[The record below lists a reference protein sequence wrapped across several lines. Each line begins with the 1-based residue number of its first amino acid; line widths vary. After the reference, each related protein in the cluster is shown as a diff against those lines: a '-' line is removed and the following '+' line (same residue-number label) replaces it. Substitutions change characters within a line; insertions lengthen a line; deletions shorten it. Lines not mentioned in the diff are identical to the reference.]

1 MSAKIVAFY
10 VVFCL
15 WFRNCKFQHSDVA
28 CASYAIITEDNGSIS
43 SPNYPDDYNNNLNCN
58 WTIVA
63 PPEKLIEMKFIDFQ
77 LETCYDNLADSV
89 TIYDG
94 DEQYTGAPFCGTNKP
109 IDFESSTSRVIV
121 LFTSDVS
128 ITTKG
133 FLIQWIFK
141 DRCQADQY
149 RCWNGLCIPASQQCN
164 GVNNCADDSDE
175 IECARPSSNSNE
187 CGKQDI
193 KPEFTWSPRIIG
205 GNKAVN
211 GSWPWQAMLVDA
223 SDKRSFCGGSII
235 DERFVLTAAHCVQN
249 IFGPASLIVYLGRHS
264 YKDYDEGESF
274 VVESITMHPAY
285 DEYNLQNDIA
295 LLKLQDAISFTTNM
309 KKVCYPTSNDTSI
322 DPSAGKTCI
331 VTGWGNISPA
341 EGSFVAPETLYQAR
355 VPIVD
360 LDRCRD
366 LYSSSHQVIESQ
378 VCAGFVDVGS
388 VDTCQGDSGGPLVCL
403 IDESTWY
410 QIGITSF
417 GIGCAQPGYP
427 GVYTRL
433 SSFAQWIEEVVSLNG
448 SQVDGAGNGEPAC
461 VQPTIITEEN
471 GTISSPNFPSDYL
484 DDLNCTW
491 IIQAPLNKLIVIRFL
506 DFQLEGCSHTVHD
519 FLAIYDGNELL
530 TGVRFCGGNK
540 PKNFESSTNHVRIHL
555 YTDSYVT
562 DKGFHL
568 NWRFKDD
575 CSSNEFRC
583 WNGSCIAREKKCDRI
598 RHCEDDSDEIECAQT
613 YATLEECGKQNFAP
627 HFTTSQRIIGGEEAI
642 NGSWP
647 WQASLVNIIDGSNL
661 CGGSIVHER
670 FILTAAHCFTD
681 STGSSDIGVYV
692 GRHSYQS
699 QSEGKLFLLKN
710 IIRHPAYDYNNLQ
723 NDIALLELEDAI
735 SFATN
740 IGKICYPPANH
751 SWIDPDAD
759 TTCIITGWGNIFPSS
774 GLFTAPEAL
783 YQARVPIVD
792 LTECTDLYS
801 PETQIKVSQI
811 CAGFVEGGGVDTCQG
826 DSGGPLVCLV
836 GENTWYQVGITSF
849 GIGCAQPGYPGV
861 YTRLSYFTQWI
872 EEVIAS
878 NGSYVGGGGSVDAAC
893 LGGTI
898 LTQGHGTLSSPN
910 YPDFYDNDL
919 SCTWTIQAPSNM
931 SIEIQF
937 TDFELESC
945 NFNVFDYLVIYD
957 GGIQYTG
964 VRFCGTFKPNDFES
978 TSNQVRI
985 QFYSDGGL
993 QTKGFL
999 LNWQF
1004 VDACSSNEFRCWNG
1018 SCISGTQHCDGIRHC
1033 FDDSDEIECAQDSS
1047 ALEECGKQDI
1057 SPHFTWNP
1065 RIIGGNEAAKG
1076 SWPWLA
1082 MLVDAVFE
1090 ISFCGGSII
1099 DERFIL
1105 TAAHCVEATR
1115 ISDIL
1120 VYVGRHNYDD
1130 GGELHDV
1137 ASITIH
1143 PDYNSSSLEN
1153 DIALIKVHGDIIYT
1167 SEARPICY
1175 SSASQS
1181 STTDPPAGTTCVIMG
1196 WGNISPTLNFI
1207 SPHSLHQAR
1216 VPIVDTDVCANLYSG
1231 FGFVDESHVCAGF
1244 VSQGGVDS
1252 CQGDSGGPL
1261 ICLVDEKTWYQIGI
1275 TSFGNGC
1282 ALPNYPGVYT
1292 RVSFFSNWIDEVILS
1307 KSEIPSTSTATPTTA
1322 SPGDSSTIST
1332 GSSSTTDITTY
1343 NRLLC
1348 YQCDGRAS
1356 ERNNCSDE
1364 NFDGTHLKYC
1374 PLGSEYCKITTA
1386 YTISPR
1392 EALWVIRSCS
1402 DTFEEKYCYFQEQAE
1417 ICTELC
1423 STDGCNGS
1431 RRVASARA
1439 ALLLL
1444 LGFVFAIF
1452 LSLY

>member
-15 WFRNCKFQHSDVA
+15 CFRNCKFQHSDVA

-63 PPEKLIEMKFIDFQ
+63 PPEKLIEVKFIDFQ
-77 LETCYDNLADSV
+77 LEACYDNLADSV

-121 LFTSDVS
+121 VFTSDVS

-133 FLIQWIFK
+133 FLTQWTFK

-249 IFGPASLIVYLGRHS
+249 LFGPASLIVYLGRHS
-264 YKDYDEGESF
+264 YQDYDEGESF

-285 DEYNLQNDIA
+285 DENNLQNDIA
-295 LLKLQDAISFTTNM
+295 LLKLQDAISFTTSM

-403 IDESTWY
+403 IDESTWF

-433 SSFAQWIEEVVSLNG
+433 SSFA
-448 SQVDGAGNGEPAC
+448 
-461 VQPTIITEEN
+461 
-471 GTISSPNFPSDYL
+471 
-484 DDLNCTW
+484 
-491 IIQAPLNKLIVIRFL
+491 
-506 DFQLEGCSHTVHD
+506 
-519 FLAIYDGNELL
+519 
-530 TGVRFCGGNK
+530 
-540 PKNFESSTNHVRIHL
+540 
-555 YTDSYVT
+555 
-562 DKGFHL
+562 
-568 NWRFKDD
+568 
-575 CSSNEFRC
+575 
-583 WNGSCIAREKKCDRI
+583 
-598 RHCEDDSDEIECAQT
+598 
-613 YATLEECGKQNFAP
+613 
-627 HFTTSQRIIGGEEAI
+627 
-642 NGSWP
+642 
-647 WQASLVNIIDGSNL
+647 
-661 CGGSIVHER
+661 
-670 FILTAAHCFTD
+670 
-681 STGSSDIGVYV
+681 
-692 GRHSYQS
+692 
-699 QSEGKLFLLKN
+699 
-710 IIRHPAYDYNNLQ
+710 
-723 NDIALLELEDAI
+723 
-735 SFATN
+735 
-740 IGKICYPPANH
+740 
-751 SWIDPDAD
+751 
-759 TTCIITGWGNIFPSS
+759 
-774 GLFTAPEAL
+774 
-783 YQARVPIVD
+783 
-792 LTECTDLYS
+792 
-801 PETQIKVSQI
+801 
-811 CAGFVEGGGVDTCQG
+811 
-826 DSGGPLVCLV
+826 
-836 GENTWYQVGITSF
+836 
-849 GIGCAQPGYPGV
+849 
-861 YTRLSYFTQWI
+861 QWI